1 MNYSIYR
8 FTLDIHRTKSQ
19 VSIPVMFRDTGIKF
33 YISLTDGG
41 KPYFIEDGCRAVFS
55 AKKHDGE
62 TLFNDCI
69 IEDNTRIRYD
79 FTEQTTNCEGMMNCE
94 IRLYGTDGEL
104 ITTPAF
110 VVVVDHRV
118 VYDSEVLDS
127 YSEATTLDSIIT
139 TERSRVDAEITRV
152 DSEAG
157 RIAAENARVVAE
169 DVRVNAENARVA
181 AETERATEEKERDK
195 AEEKRIANEAERV
208 AAFASM
214 LGMWV
219 AYSAHADGTD
229 YTYTWSEGQ
238 RYIGICNGKT
248 QPTDKTGFVWAK
260 FVDTGV
266 YVGSGDMPSWCDL
279 QIDPDGYV
287 TEIVQ
292 TPGQSTSDM
301 MSQKAV
307 SDNFAN
313 ALKGSASGAAVVL
326 DDVSPIEHGMSVRV
340 RSKNMIDPAKFVKAS
355 YHTTLDGDVFTSVFE
370 VNTMYFNSHKMHP
383 FKAGTYTAL
392 VVPVSNDMYFTFS
405 IYSASETTKIL
416 FSDTIEKANEP
427 FYFTFTAEEDFLVCL
442 GGNRCNEGSNNEGD
456 GTFSYKMQLEEGAT
470 ATAYTPYVDISNVI
484 LRQYG
489 KNLFPVESITTAEN
503 DAGEVAL
510 GIKKHGTYT
519 LSCDVTKYADDTA
532 TNTRTTIMAVY
543 ADGTQDEVNSIYDT
557 TNAQRDGASRHRSVT
572 ITTNAKKVLSS
583 IRVLTLNYSDHAG
596 RNAKAEKIQ
605 LEYSATET
613 EYEPYREPAT
623 YPVGAD
629 GVESKAHIYPTTTLL
644 TDTDNVL
651 LDVTYNRD
659 ATKVVNEL
667 ATRIAALESAALN

>member
-55 AKKHDGE
+55 AKKHDGK

-110 VVVVDHRV
+110 VVVVDNRV

-139 TERSRVDAEITRV
+139 TESSRVDAENTRV

-157 RIAAENARVVAE
+157 RIAAENARADAE
-169 DVRVNAENARVA
+169 GVRVDAENARVA
-181 AETERATEEKERDK
+181 AETERATEERERDK
-195 AEEKRIANEAERV
+195 AEEKRIANEAERI

-326 DDVSPIEHGMSVRV
+326 DDVSPIEHGMNVRAK
-340 RSKNMIDPAKFVKAS
+340 SKNLIDPAKFAS
-355 YHTTLDGDVFTSVFE
+355 ASGDSSASFETKREGDVFISNITSAT
-370 VNTMYFNSHKMHP
+370 NYFNHNKKNP
-383 FKAGTYTAL
+383 FKAGTYTL
-392 VVPVSNDMYFTFS
+392 SVIPVSSNMYFAIN
-405 IYSASETTKIL
+405 IY
-416 FSDTIEKANEP
+416 KANAPAELLFDEP
-427 FYFTFTAEEDFLVCL
+427 YVYEKQSNAVYITFTAEEDFLVCL
-442 GGNRCNEGSNNEGD
+442 GGYKTEQNNGNVGD
-456 GTFSYKMQLEEGAT
+456 GIFYYKMQLVEGEIE
-470 ATAYTPYVDISNVI
+470 TAYTHYVDLSNV
-484 LRQYG
+484 LVTRSG
-489 KNLFPVESITTAEN
+489 KNLASKNVIELTGGVQN
-503 DAGEVAL
+503 EVIFK
-510 GIKKHGTYT
+510 GNVTGDFIFSYKK
-519 LSCDVTKYADDTA
+519 DITA
-532 TNTRTTIMAVY
+532 TTHPSATLFQFTVDGNNVNVNNNNTTIAFS
-543 ADGTQDEVNSIYDT
+543 GT
-557 TNAQRDGASRHRSVT
+557 
-572 ITTNAKKVLSS
+572 
-583 IRVLTLNYSDHAG
+583 LT
-596 RNAKAEKIQ
+596 KAECVNWSLSTGNVSDIQ
-605 LEYSATET
+605 LEFGKEVTSFEEYKGIESAM
-613 EYEPYREPAT
+613 PN
-623 YPVGAD
+623 AD
-629 GVESKAHIYPTTTLL
+629 GSVNGITSVYPTTVLY
-644 TDTDNVL
+644 TDTAGVNIEVG
-651 LDVTYNRD
+651 YNKD

-667 ATRIAALESAALN
+667 ATRIAALEDAALN